1 MKVLAIEANERVIRD
16 ISLFLKVRYPEAALI
31 PVGEWAKGVETVD
44 AESLD
49 LVVLDS
55 SLPDRDAPDRGGQIG
70 EFSGVLLI
78 ILPEAQT
85 DPARSRVLE
94 AGGDDCVCRP
104 FNLSEL
110 LPA

>member
-1 MKVLAIEANERVIRD
+1 MKVMAIEANEQVIRD
-16 ISLFLKVRYPEAALI
+16 ISFFLKVRYPEAVII
-31 PVGEWAKGVETVD
+31 PVGEWANGGETVET
-44 AESLD
+44 ESLD
-49 LVVLDS
+49 LVLLDS
-55 SLPDRDAPDRGGQIG
+55 SLPDRAAPDRVGPIG

-85 DPARSRVLE
+85 DLDRARVLE
-94 AGGDDCVCRP
+94 AGGHDCVGRP